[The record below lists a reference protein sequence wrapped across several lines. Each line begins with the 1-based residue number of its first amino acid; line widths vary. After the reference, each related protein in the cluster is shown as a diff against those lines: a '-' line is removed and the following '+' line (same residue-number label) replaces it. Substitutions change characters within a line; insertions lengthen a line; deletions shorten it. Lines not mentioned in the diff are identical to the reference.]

1 MFTILYFGTA
11 ILVNMS
17 KKIYQGKFN
26 DKEKS
31 KQRLIEAVGTVI
43 KAKGYTGL
51 SASNISRAAGLDRRL
66 ITIYF
71 GTLDTLIETY
81 VRVKDFWLIPSK
93 TATSMIN
100 GNSAKNTRQILDD
113 LLQNQLDYFLNDEEM
128 QKIVLWQISQS
139 TQIMKEVCDEREL
152 LSQHFFTLSD
162 RELKGREIDL
172 RAVSALMVAG
182 IYYLILHA
190 KSTDSLFCEINLSTS
205 DGMERIKKAISLIL
219 KKTYEE

>member
-66 ITIYF
+66 ITLYF

-93 TATSMIN
+93 TEISMISD
-100 GNSAKNTRQILDD
+100 NSSGNTRQILDD
-113 LLQNQLDYFLNDEEM
+113 LLQKQLDYFLNDEEM
-128 QKIVLWQISQS
+128 QKIVLWQISQR

-152 LSQHFFTLSD
+152 LSQQFFALSD

>member
-66 ITIYF
+66 ITLYF

-93 TATSMIN
+93 DEISMISD
-100 GNSAKNTRQILDD
+100 NSSGNTRQILDD

-128 QKIVLWQISQS
+128 QKIVLWQISQR

-152 LSQHFFTLSD
+152 LSQQFFALSD

>member
-1 MFTILYFGTA
+1 
-11 ILVNMS
+11 
-17 KKIYQGKFN
+17 
-26 DKEKS
+26 
-31 KQRLIEAVGTVI
+31 
-43 KAKGYTGL
+43 
-51 SASNISRAAGLDRRL
+51 
-66 ITIYF
+66 
-71 GTLDTLIETY
+71 
-81 VRVKDFWLIPSK
+81 
-93 TATSMIN
+93 
-100 GNSAKNTRQILDD
+100 
-113 LLQNQLDYFLNDEEM
+113 
-128 QKIVLWQISQS
+128 
-139 TQIMKEVCDEREL
+139 MKEVCDEREL